1 MRFSSVAFGLPY
13 LLIELFY
20 IGVPAG
26 RTYGHVTSKISRMHR
41 LPNFLTH
48 GAPLCA
54 HRARESSSKKKLQNI
69 GVVKAKK
76 THRQQYSLNDDGK
89 YPKFWVMFLN
99 GVIGYQSPNSQG
111 VARTSSL
118 SPIMNWKTRRP
129 RGRSWAGTLK
139 QIAEKNMWEPLW
151 KFTFYS
157 GLLLI
162 DFENPKQPQLIH
174 EDGPEF

>member
-1 MRFSSVAFGLPY
+1 MYEKNSSPLFSITRSSSFSVMHVSVNIQNNVEKDTTLWLFVFSSPELRAAIQFSSAAFGLPY

-20 IGVPAG
+20 IGVPVVRTVG
-26 RTYGHVTSKISRMHR
+26 RTYGHGTSKISRMHR

-48 GAPLCA
+48 GAPLRA

-69 GVVKAKK
+69 DVVKAKK

-118 SPIMNWKTRRP
+118 SPIME
-129 RGRSWAGTLK
+129 L
-139 QIAEKNMWEPLW
+139 
-151 KFTFYS
+151 
-157 GLLLI
+157 
-162 DFENPKQPQLIH
+162 EN
-174 EDGPEF
+174 

>member
-20 IGVPAG
+20 IGVPVVRTVG

-48 GAPLCA
+48 GAPLRA

-111 VARTSSL
+111 VARTSPL
-118 SPIMNWKTRRP
+118 SPIMDWKTRRP
-129 RGRSWAGTLK
+129 RGRGCAGTLK
-139 QIAEKNMWEPLW
+139 QIAEKNM
-151 KFTFYS
+151 
-157 GLLLI
+157 
-162 DFENPKQPQLIH
+162 
-174 EDGPEF
+174 

>member
-20 IGVPAG
+20 IGVPVV
-26 RTYGHVTSKISRMHR
+26 RTVGQTFGHVTSKISRMHR

-89 YPKFWVMFLN
+89 YPNPKYPLGHVFKWRHRIPIPELAGRGSHFLPIPHS
-99 GVIGYQSPNSQG
+99 GTGKREDRG
-111 VARTSSL
+111 DEVA
-118 SPIMNWKTRRP
+118 
-129 RGRSWAGTLK
+129 
-139 QIAEKNMWEPLW
+139 WEP
-151 KFTFYS
+151 
-157 GLLLI
+157 
-162 DFENPKQPQLIH
+162 
-174 EDGPEF
+174 

>member
-1 MRFSSVAFGLPY
+1 MHVSVNIQSNVEKDTTLWLFVFSSPKLPVAMRFSSVAFGLPY

-20 IGVPAG
+20 IGVPLVWTVG

-48 GAPLCA
+48 GAPLRA

-89 YPKFWVMFLN
+89 YPKFWVMSGAPGHVFKWRHRIPIPELAGRGSHFLPIPHN
-99 GVIGYQSPNSQG
+99 GIGK
-111 VARTSSL
+111 RED
-118 SPIMNWKTRRP
+118 
-129 RGRSWAGTLK
+129 RGDKVFIQA
-139 QIAEKNMWEPLW
+139 
-151 KFTFYS
+151 YS
-157 GLLLI
+157 
-162 DFENPKQPQLIH
+162 
-174 EDGPEF
+174 